1 MGNGINETDQLA
13 LLALKSQIIDDPFK
27 LFTSWNDSV
36 HFCQWNGVTCG
47 RRHHQRV
54 VLLDLWSLKL
64 SGNISPYIGNLSFL
78 RALHLQNNSFV
89 HIIPPELGHLKRL
102 ELIDFDVAYNN
113 LVGQLSMEFGSS
125 LQKLQII
132 HIAHNELSGENDLIG
147 GVPTMEKLDKLHRL
161 SIASNH
167 LGSGHIIDLGFLPSL
182 NNATGL
188 VLLDLGDYNFGG
200 MLTETIGNL
209 STKLRKIQLGYN
221 QILGSIPYGIQ
232 NLIHLERIWLVGNHF
247 TGNLPFDIGK
257 LQNLQD
263 WDFLHGSIPPSLG
276 DCKNLLSLSLA
287 HSKLSGPIPQL
298 VIGLSSL
305 SHLDLSKNYLTSSL
319 PVEVAN
325 LKNLGYLSVSSNMLS
340 GEIPGTLGR
349 CVMLETLYMD
359 GKFFQGTIRST
370 LASLRVPTKGIF
382 ANASAISVNGNN
394 KLCGGVPEL
403 QLSLFACALD
413 YLHHDFQT
421 PVMHCDMKPSN
432 ILLNEDMIGHVGD
445 FGLARFL
452 QEANYNFNV
461 KQGSSTGVRGTIG
474 YTAPEY
480 GMGSEVTT
488 KGDVYSYGIL
498 LLEMF
503 TGKRP
508 IDDMLKDSLN
518 LHNFVKM
525 ALPYPV
531 VEVADPMLLWEVEE
545 KTLDIRVK
553 TQEFLILILQIGV
566 TCSAELP
573 KERMNISDVVAGLH
587 SIRSIFLATV
597 HSEQII

>member
-1 MGNGINETDQLA
+1 MLLTTTWWGN
-13 LLALKSQIIDDPFK
+13 F
-27 LFTSWNDSV
+27 
-36 HFCQWNGVTCG
+36 
-47 RRHHQRV
+47 
-54 VLLDLWSLKL
+54 LWSLAPLCKNFKL
-64 SGNISPYIGNLSFL
+64 YI
-78 RALHLQNNSFV
+78 LHTMNSV
-89 HIIPPELGHLKRL
+89 EII
-102 ELIDFDVAYNN
+102 A
-113 LVGQLSMEFGSS
+113 
-125 LQKLQII
+125 
-132 HIAHNELSGENDLIG
+132 IAENDLIG

-247 TGNLPFDIGK
+247 TAS
-257 LQNLQD
+257 LQLM
-263 WDFLHGSIPPSLG
+263 
-276 DCKNLLSLSLA
+276 
-287 HSKLSGPIPQL
+287 
-298 VIGLSSL
+298 
-305 SHLDLSKNYLTSSL
+305 
-319 PVEVAN
+319 EVAN

-403 QLSLFACALD
+403 QLL
-413 YLHHDFQT
+413 
-421 PVMHCDMKPSN
+421 MHCDMKPSN

-480 GMGSEVTT
+480 GMGSEVTI